1 MNTVV
6 ADNYLC
12 FMALLE
18 MIVSD
23 SYSAHHYSQTDFA
36 ELFGITIP
44 FDTHTTIRNVQY
56 SKSITDCG
64 TNICIGE
71 INDFFLDK
79 LIPLHLSFIP
89 SSYFDETTVGD
100 IIDEKKKNSYIV
112 FAFSYGFLYDEPQNK
127 DVGHVVLFENIDS
140 KADTLGI
147 YDPGP
152 RNHGSKTVKVDD
164 MVYAMK
170 RRGGIYLFEKD
181 YR

>member
-1 MNTVV
+1 MVI
-6 ADNYLC
+6 AKEYLC
-12 FMALLE
+12 FYALLE
-18 MIVSD
+18 MIISHTESSVHFTQMD
-23 SYSAHHYSQTDFA
+23 LA
-36 ELFGITIP
+36 EVFGITFPMGTRTSIKN
-44 FDTHTTIRNVQY
+44 IRYSDNVA
-56 SKSITDCG
+56 DLG
-64 TNICIGE
+64 ANICIRE
-71 INDFFLDK
+71 INDFFYDN
-79 LIPLHLSFIP
+79 LIPLHLSFIH
-89 SSYFDETTVGD
+89 SSSFDETTFGD
-100 IIDEKKKNSYIV
+100 IIFEKKKNSYIV

-170 RRGGIYLFEKD
+170 RRGGIYLFEKG